1 MSPLL
6 TLGLSTFWLIIMFW
20 TSFKRIIKAGFISFW
35 RNGSVSLSAVFVMIV
50 ALFMIASTLL
60 ITAFLGTAL
69 KDLQDKI
76 DINIYVD
83 AKASEESILNLKK
96 QIEALPEV
104 KAVSYISR
112 EQALSDF
119 RTRHENDHRIIQA
132 LDEIGDNPLPAA
144 LTVKAKEPSQ
154 YEGIASFLSS
164 KSELGAG
171 SELSIVNKVNFND
184 NKIAIERLT
193 KIISGVKKLG
203 SIITAVMIGISILI
217 TFNTIR
223 LAIFIARDEIGVMRL
238 VGGSN
243 EYIRGPFVVE
253 GVLYGLVASFLTLI
267 LFYPITYWLKNTTQS
282 FYGGVDLLHYFVAN
296 FVQIFFI
303 IILSGVALGALSSY
317 LAVRKYLT
325 SK

>member
-1 MSPLL
+1 
-6 TLGLSTFWLIIMFW
+6 MFW
-20 TSFKRIIKAGFISFW
+20 TTIKRIIKAGFISFW

-83 AKASEESILNLKK
+83 EKATESAILSLKEK
-96 QIEALPEV
+96 IEILPEV
-104 KAVSYISR
+104 KSVSYISR
-112 EQALSDF
+112 EQALENF
-119 RTRHENDHRIIQA
+119 RVRHENDHRIIQA
-132 LDEIGDNPLPAA
+132 LDEIGDNPLPAT
-144 LTVKAKEPSQ
+144 LTIKAKEPSQ
-154 YEGIASFLSS
+154 YEGISNFLSN
-164 KSELGAG
+164 KSELSAG
-171 SELSIVNKVNFND
+171 STLSIVSKVNYND
-184 NKIAIERLT
+184 NKVAIDRLS
-193 KIISGVKKLG
+193 KIIIGVKKLG
-203 SIITAVMIGISILI
+203 GIITAVMIGISILI

-243 EYIRGPFVVE
+243 EYVRGPFVVE
-253 GVLYGLVASFLTLI
+253 GVLYGLVAAFLTLI
-267 LFYPITYWLKNTTQS
+267 LFYPVTYWLKNTTQV

-303 IILSGVALGALSSY
+303 IIFSGVTLGAVSSY

>member
-1 MSPLL
+1 M
-6 TLGLSTFWLIIMFW
+6 IW
-20 TSFKRIIKAGFISFW
+20 TTTKRIVKAGFVSFW

-83 AKASEESILNLKK
+83 AKATETEILSLKK
-96 QIEALPEV
+96 QIETLPEV
-104 KAVSYISR
+104 KSVAYISR
-112 EQALSDF
+112 DQALVDF
-119 RTRHENDHRIIQA
+119 RTRHEDDHRIIQA

-144 LTVKAKEPSQ
+144 LTVKAVEPSQ
-154 YEGIASFLSS
+154 YEGIANFLSN
-164 KSELGAG
+164 KSELSAG
-171 SELSIVNKVNFND
+171 SALTIVSKVNYND
-184 NKIAIERLT
+184 NKVAIERLSKLIT
-193 KIISGVKKLG
+193 GVKKLG
-203 SIITAVMIGISILI
+203 SIITALMIAISILI

-238 VGGSN
+238 VGGSR
-243 EYIRGPFVVE
+243 EYIRGPFVIE
-253 GVLYGLVASFLTLI
+253 GILYGLVAAFTTLI
-267 LFYPITYWLKNTTQS
+267 MFYPITYWLKNTTQV

-296 FVQIFFI
+296 FVEIFFVI
-303 IILSGVALGALSSY
+303 VLSGIALGAVSSY

>member
-1 MSPLL
+1 MY
-6 TLGLSTFWLIIMFW
+6 W
-20 TSFKRIIKAGFISFW
+20 TALKRIIKAGFISFW

-69 KDLQDKI
+69 EDLQDKI

-83 AKASEESILNLKK
+83 AKASEEQIISLQK
-96 QIEALPEV
+96 QIETIPEV
-104 KAVSYISR
+104 DKVTYISR
-112 EQALSDF
+112 EDALTAF

-154 YEGIASFLSS
+154 YQGIANFLSN
-164 KSELGAG
+164 KSELSEG
-171 SELSIVNKVNFND
+171 SMISIISKVNYND
-184 NKIAIERLT
+184 NKVAIERLSRL
-193 KIISGVKKLG
+193 IAGVKKLG
-203 SIITAVMIGISILI
+203 SIITAGMIGISILI

-243 EYIRGPFVVE
+243 EYVRGPFVVE
-253 GVLYGLVASFLTLI
+253 GILYGLVAAFLTLI
-267 LFYPITYWLKNTTQS
+267 LFYPITYWLKNTTQV
-282 FYGGVDLLHYFVAN
+282 FYGGVDLLQYFVAN
-296 FVQIFFI
+296 FVQIFLVVV
-303 IILSGVALGALSSY
+303 LSGIALGAVSSY

-325 SK
+325 SR

>member
-1 MSPLL
+1 
-6 TLGLSTFWLIIMFW
+6 MFW
-20 TSFKRIIKAGFISFW
+20 TTIKRIIKAGFISFW

-83 AKASEESILNLKK
+83 EKATESAILSLKEK
-96 QIEALPEV
+96 IEILPEV
-104 KAVSYISR
+104 KSVSYISR
-112 EQALSDF
+112 EQALENF
-119 RTRHENDHRIIQA
+119 RVRHENDHRIIQA
-132 LDEIGDNPLPAA
+132 LDEIGDNPLPAT
-144 LTVKAKEPSQ
+144 LTIKAKEPSQ
-154 YEGIASFLSS
+154 YEGISNFLSN
-164 KSELGAG
+164 KSELSTG
-171 SELSIVNKVNFND
+171 STLSIVSKVNYND
-184 NKIAIERLT
+184 NKVAIDRLS
-193 KIISGVKKLG
+193 KIIIGVKKLG
-203 SIITAVMIGISILI
+203 GIITAVMIGISILI

-243 EYIRGPFVVE
+243 EYVRGPFVVE
-253 GVLYGLVASFLTLI
+253 GVLYGLVAAFLTLI
-267 LFYPITYWLKNTTQS
+267 LFYPVTYWLKNTTQV

-303 IILSGVALGALSSY
+303 IIFSGIALGAVSSY

>member
-1 MSPLL
+1 MTAL
-6 TLGLSTFWLIIMFW
+6 
-20 TSFKRIIKAGFISFW
+20 KRIIKAGFVSFW
-35 RNGSVSLSAVFVMIV
+35 RNGSVSLSAVFVMVV
-50 ALFMIASTLL
+50 ALSMIASTLL

-83 AKASEESILNLKK
+83 ANASENQIISLKK
-96 QIEALPEV
+96 QIETIPEV
-104 KAVSYISR
+104 DKVTYISR
-112 EQALSDF
+112 EDALTAF
-119 RTRHENDHRIIQA
+119 RARHENDHRIIQA

-154 YEGIASFLSS
+154 YQGIANFLSN
-164 KSELGAG
+164 KSELSEG
-171 SELSIVNKVNFND
+171 SMVSIISKVNYND
-184 NKIAIERLT
+184 NKVAIERLS
-193 KIISGVKKLG
+193 KIIAGVKKLG
-203 SIITAVMIGISILI
+203 SIITVVMIAISILI

-243 EYIRGPFVVE
+243 EYVRGPFVVE
-253 GVLYGLVASFLTLI
+253 GILYGLVASFLTLI
-267 LFYPITYWLKNTTQS
+267 LFYPITYWLKNTTKV
-282 FYGGVDLLHYFVAN
+282 FYGGVDLLQYFVAN
-296 FVQIFFI
+296 FVQIFLVI
-303 IILSGVALGALSSY
+303 VLSGIALGAVSSY

>member
-1 MSPLL
+1 ML
-6 TLGLSTFWLIIMFW
+6 W
-20 TSFKRIIKAGFISFW
+20 TSIKRIIKAGFISFW

-50 ALFMIASTLL
+50 ALSMIASTLL

-69 KDLQDKI
+69 RDLQDKI

-83 AKASEESILNLKK
+83 SKASEESILSLKK
-96 QIEALPEV
+96 QIETIPEV
-104 KAVSYISR
+104 KSVVYISR
-112 EQALSDF
+112 EQALGEF

-154 YEGIASFLSS
+154 YEGIANFLSN
-164 KSELGAG
+164 KSELSVG
-171 SELSIVNKVNFND
+171 SSLSIVSKVNYND
-184 NKIAIERLT
+184 NKVAITRLSKLIT
-193 KIISGVKKLG
+193 GVKKLG

-243 EYIRGPFVVE
+243 EYVRGPFVVE
-253 GVLYGLVASFLTLI
+253 GILYGLVAAFLTLI
-267 LFYPITYWLKNTTQS
+267 MFYPITYWLKNTTQV

-296 FVQIFFI
+296 FVEIFFVV
-303 IILSGVALGALSSY
+303 ILSGIALGAVSSY

-325 SK
+325 SR

>member
-1 MSPLL
+1 
-6 TLGLSTFWLIIMFW
+6 MFW
-20 TSFKRIIKAGFISFW
+20 TALKRIIKAGFISFW

-83 AKASEESILNLKK
+83 AKASEESILSLKK
-96 QIEALPEV
+96 QIETIPEV
-104 KAVSYISR
+104 KAVAYISR
-112 EQALSDF
+112 EDALASF
-119 RTRHENDHRIIQA
+119 RARHENDHRIIQA

-154 YEGIASFLSS
+154 YEGIANFLSN
-164 KSELGAG
+164 KSELSTG
-171 SELSIVNKVNFND
+171 SALSIVSKVNYND
-184 NKIAIERLT
+184 NKVAIERLSRL
-193 KIISGVKKLG
+193 INGVKKLG
-203 SIITAVMIGISILI
+203 SITTAVMIGISILI

-243 EYIRGPFVVE
+243 EYVRGPFVVE
-253 GVLYGLVASFLTLI
+253 GILYGLVAAFLTLI
-267 LFYPITYWLKNTTQS
+267 LFYPITYWLKNTTQV

-296 FVQIFFI
+296 FVEIFLV
-303 IILSGVALGALSSY
+303 IILSGIALGAVSSY

>member
-1 MSPLL
+1 
-6 TLGLSTFWLIIMFW
+6 MFW
-20 TSFKRIIKAGFISFW
+20 TTIKRIIKAGFISFW

-83 AKASEESILNLKK
+83 EKATEPAILSLKEK
-96 QIEALPEV
+96 IEILPEV
-104 KAVSYISR
+104 KSVSYISR
-112 EQALSDF
+112 EQALENF
-119 RTRHENDHRIIQA
+119 RIRHENDHRIIQA
-132 LDEIGDNPLPAA
+132 LDEIGDNPLPAT
-144 LTVKAKEPSQ
+144 LTIKAKEPSQ
-154 YEGIASFLSS
+154 YEGISNFLSN
-164 KSELGAG
+164 KSELSAG
-171 SELSIVNKVNFND
+171 STLSIVSKVNYND
-184 NKIAIERLT
+184 NKVAIDRLS
-193 KIISGVKKLG
+193 KIIIGVKKLG
-203 SIITAVMIGISILI
+203 GIITAMMIGISILI

-243 EYIRGPFVVE
+243 EYVRGPFVVE
-253 GVLYGLVASFLTLI
+253 GILYGLVAAFLTLI
-267 LFYPITYWLKNTTQS
+267 LFYPVTYWLKNTTQV

-296 FVQIFFI
+296 FVQIFVI
-303 IILSGVALGALSSY
+303 IILSGVALGAVSSY

>member
-1 MSPLL
+1 M
-6 TLGLSTFWLIIMFW
+6 IW
-20 TSFKRIIKAGFISFW
+20 TALKRIIKAGFISFW

-83 AKASEESILNLKK
+83 AKASEEQIFSLQK
-96 QIEALPEV
+96 QIETIPEV
-104 KAVSYISR
+104 DKVTYISR
-112 EQALSDF
+112 EDALTAF
-119 RTRHENDHRIIQA
+119 RARHENDHRIIQA

-154 YEGIASFLSS
+154 YQGIASFLSN
-164 KSELGAG
+164 KSEL
-171 SELSIVNKVNFND
+171 SEDNALSIISKVNYND
-184 NKIAIERLT
+184 NKVAIERLSRLIT
-193 KIISGVKKLG
+193 GVKKLG
-203 SIITAVMIGISILI
+203 SIITAVMIAISILI

-243 EYIRGPFVVE
+243 EYVRGPFVVE
-253 GVLYGLVASFLTLI
+253 GILYGLVAAFLTLI
-267 LFYPITYWLKNTTQS
+267 LFYPITYWLKNTTQV
-282 FYGGVDLLHYFVAN
+282 FYGGVDLLQYFVAN
-296 FVQIFFI
+296 FVQIFLVI
-303 IILSGVALGALSSY
+303 VLSGIALGAVSSY

>member
-1 MSPLL
+1 MI
-6 TLGLSTFWLIIMFW
+6 TTTI
-20 TSFKRIIKAGFISFW
+20 RRVIKAGFISFW

-83 AKASEESILNLKK
+83 AKANESAILSLKK
-96 QIEALPEV
+96 QIETLPEV
-104 KAVSYISR
+104 KSVSYISR
-112 EQALSDF
+112 EQAIENF
-119 RTRHENDHRIIQA
+119 RIRHENDHRIMQA
-132 LDEIGDNPLPAA
+132 LDEIGDNPLPAT

-154 YEGIASFLSS
+154 YEGIANFLSN
-164 KSELGAG
+164 KSELSAG
-171 SELSIVNKVNFND
+171 STLSIVSKVNYND
-184 NKIAIERLT
+184 NKVAIDRLSKLIA
-193 KIISGVKKLG
+193 GVKKLG
-203 SIITAVMIGISILI
+203 GIITAVMIGISILI

-253 GVLYGLVASFLTLI
+253 GILYGLVAAFLTLI
-267 LFYPITYWLKNTTQS
+267 LFYPVTYWLKNTTQV

-296 FVQIFFI
+296 FIQIFFI
-303 IILSGVALGALSSY
+303 IILSGIALGAVSSY

>member
-1 MSPLL
+1 
-6 TLGLSTFWLIIMFW
+6 MFW
-20 TSFKRIIKAGFISFW
+20 TALKRIIKAGFISFW

-83 AKASEESILNLKK
+83 AKASEEQILSLQK
-96 QIEALPEV
+96 QIETIPEV
-104 KAVSYISR
+104 DKVTYISR
-112 EQALSDF
+112 EDALTAF
-119 RTRHENDHRIIQA
+119 RARHENDHRIIQA

-154 YEGIASFLSS
+154 YQGIASFLSN
-164 KSELGAG
+164 KSEL
-171 SELSIVNKVNFND
+171 SEDKALSIISKVNYND
-184 NKIAIERLT
+184 NKVAIERLSRL
-193 KIISGVKKLG
+193 IAGVKKLG

-243 EYIRGPFVVE
+243 EYVRGPFVVE
-253 GVLYGLVASFLTLI
+253 GILYGLVAAFLTLI
-267 LFYPITYWLKNTTQS
+267 LFYPITYWLKNTTQV
-282 FYGGVDLLHYFVAN
+282 FYGGVDLLQYFVAN
-296 FVQIFFI
+296 FVQIFLVI
-303 IILSGVALGALSSY
+303 VLSGIALGAVSSY

>member
-1 MSPLL
+1 MI
-6 TLGLSTFWLIIMFW
+6 TTTI
-20 TSFKRIIKAGFISFW
+20 RRVIKAGFISFW

-83 AKASEESILNLKK
+83 AKANESAILGLKK
-96 QIEALPEV
+96 QIETLPEV
-104 KAVSYISR
+104 KSVSYISR
-112 EQALSDF
+112 EQAIENF
-119 RTRHENDHRIIQA
+119 RIRHENDHRIIQA
-132 LDEIGDNPLPAA
+132 LDEIGDNPLPAT

-154 YEGIASFLSS
+154 YEGIANFLSN
-164 KSELGAG
+164 KSELSAG
-171 SELSIVNKVNFND
+171 STLSIVSKVNYND
-184 NKIAIERLT
+184 NKVAIDRLSKLIA
-193 KIISGVKKLG
+193 GVKKLG
-203 SIITAVMIGISILI
+203 GIITAVMIGISVLI

-238 VGGSN
+238 VGGSK

-253 GVLYGLVASFLTLI
+253 GILYGLVAAFLTLI
-267 LFYPITYWLKNTTQS
+267 LFYPITYWLKNTTQV

-296 FVQIFFI
+296 FIQIFFI
-303 IILSGVALGALSSY
+303 IILSGIALGAVSSY